1 MNFIGQIRTNLR
13 LWPIFRPKLSHPGGG
28 NQGAIP
34 PAVFNAL
41 REWWPHSEPV
51 EAFASPLNLSRRCM
65 WVYPPNSQL
74 MPSIE
79 CDDGEVDFK
88 GIVILG
94 RVPRS
99 ENLVCLFG

>member
-1 MNFIGQIRTNLR
+1 
-13 LWPIFRPKLSHPGGG
+13 
-28 NQGAIP
+28 
-34 PAVFNAL
+34 
-41 REWWPHSEPV
+41 
-51 EAFASPLNLSRRCM
+51 M